1 MKWKRM
7 TIELFNQLSYRLG
20 KKQYKTKTL
29 LLVFKVTNALSSEIV
44 PSSKFLLYF
53 KNVIHC
59 I

>member
-44 PSSKFLLYF
+44 LIFCFISKM
-53 KNVIHC
+53 
-59 I
+59 